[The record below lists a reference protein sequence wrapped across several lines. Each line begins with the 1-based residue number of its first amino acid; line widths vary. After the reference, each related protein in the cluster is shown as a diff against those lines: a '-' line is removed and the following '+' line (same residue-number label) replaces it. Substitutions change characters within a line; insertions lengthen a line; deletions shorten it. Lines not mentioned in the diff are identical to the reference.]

1 MKGEKRHTVERERVN
16 ELIADNQ
23 DSIYSLFMKAHK
35 CYDLIP
41 LSTKLVVFDTH
52 LPVSLRGGGDKE
64 GVEHAIKTE

>member
-1 MKGEKRHTVERERVN
+1 MKGYCRDKVYGRDNVF
-16 ELIADNQ
+16 IADNQ

-52 LPVSLRGGGDKE
+52 LPVSLRGRLAGSR
-64 GVEHAIKTE
+64 VQY